1 MNLRLE
7 LGIEL
12 EVTAEEKEAI
22 SSIEKALQAAAAFE
36 KLPPVEVAVT
46 IVDNEKIHRLNQE
59 YRGIDRPTDVLSF
72 PLWEPDEDWVIDEE
86 EEAVMLGDIVISL
99 PKAKEQA
106 TEYGHTLE
114 RELGFL
120 AVHGFLH
127 LLGYDHE
134 TEQEEKEMFTRQEEI
149 LSQIGLQR

>member
-1 MNLRLE
+1 MRLE

-12 EVTAEEKEAI
+12 EVTEEEREAI
-22 SSIEKALQAAAAFE
+22 SSLEKALQAAADFE
-36 KLPPVEVAVT
+36 ELPPVEVAVT
-46 IVDNEKIHRLNQE
+46 IVDNEKIHQLNRE

-72 PLWEPDEDWVIDEE
+72 PLWEPDEEWVIDEE
-86 EEAVMLGDIVISL
+86 EEEVMLGDIVISL

-106 TEYGHTLE
+106 AEYGHTLA

-134 TEQEEKEMFTRQEEI
+134 TEQEEKEMFSRQEEI
-149 LSQIGLQR
+149 LSRIGLQR

>member
-12 EVTAEEKEAI
+12 EVTEEEREAI
-22 SSIEKALQAAAAFE
+22 SSLEKALQAAADFE
-36 KLPPVEVAVT
+36 ELPPVEVAVT
-46 IVDNEKIHRLNQE
+46 IVDNEKIHQLNRE

-72 PLWEPDEDWVIDEE
+72 PLWEPDEEWVIDEE
-86 EEAVMLGDIVISL
+86 VMLGDIVISL

-106 TEYGHTLE
+106 AEYGHTLA

-134 TEQEEKEMFTRQEEI
+134 TEQEEKEMFSRQEEI
-149 LSQIGLQR
+149 LSRIGLQR

>member
-12 EVTAEEKEAI
+12 EVTEEEREAI
-22 SSIEKALQAAAAFE
+22 SSLEKALQAAADFE
-36 KLPPVEVAVT
+36 ELPPVEVAVT
-46 IVDNEKIHRLNQE
+46 IVDNEKIHQLNRE

-72 PLWEPDEDWVIDEE
+72 PLWEPDEEWVIDEE
-86 EEAVMLGDIVISL
+86 EEGVMLGDIVISL

-106 TEYGHTLE
+106 AEYGHTLA

-134 TEQEEKEMFTRQEEI
+134 TEQEEKEMFSRQEEI
-149 LSQIGLQR
+149 LSRIGLQR

>member
-12 EVTAEEKEAI
+12 EVTEEEREAI
-22 SSIEKALQAAAAFE
+22 SSLEKALQAAADFE
-36 KLPPVEVAVT
+36 ELPPVEVAVT
-46 IVDNEKIHRLNQE
+46 IVDNEKIHQLNRE

-72 PLWEPDEDWVIDEE
+72 PLWEPDEEWVIDEE
-86 EEAVMLGDIVISL
+86 EEEVMLGDIVISL

-106 TEYGHTLE
+106 AEYGHTLA

-134 TEQEEKEMFTRQEEI
+134 TEQEEKEMFSRQEEI
-149 LSQIGLQR
+149 LSRIGLQR

>member
-1 MNLRLE
+1 MRLE

-12 EVTAEEKEAI
+12 EVTEEEREAI
-22 SSIEKALQAAAAFE
+22 SSLEKALQAAADFE
-36 KLPPVEVAVT
+36 ELPPVEVAVT
-46 IVDNEKIHRLNQE
+46 IVDNEKIHQLNRE

-72 PLWEPDEDWVIDEE
+72 PLWEPDEEWVIDEE
-86 EEAVMLGDIVISL
+86 EEGVMLGDIVISL

-106 TEYGHTLE
+106 AEYGHTLA

-134 TEQEEKEMFTRQEEI
+134 TEQEEKEMFSRQEEI
-149 LSQIGLQR
+149 LSRIGLQR